1 MNKKEFDRCL
11 NFSHKSH
18 MYNLT
23 TPKKAL
29 KKKKKCLI
37 KNV

>member
-18 MYNLT
+18 MYNYT
-23 TPKKAL
+23 KES
-29 KKKKKCLI
+29 I
-37 KNV
+37 KEKEKMSH